1 MTLTAPTPPTAR
13 RSIMRY
19 AAAAVPLIWAPFVY
33 LHPEDPPYAGTA
45 DGNAGMWLTVHFAQ
59 LLMAPFLVL
68 ALWPTLS
75 RLVGAAATVAKVA
88 LTLWLAFFSAFD
100 AIAGIATGRLSQQ
113 ADHLH
118 GAEGV
123 AVGDAVTDMFENDPL
138 VGGGFSAL
146 ALLAQPLWLVVAIA
160 LTAALFHAG
169 ERPLTIVAAGLSTL
183 FALHGGPIAALG
195 LLALT
200 VALATARL
208 GRTSYPATDH
218 QDLVVDERH
227 RSSDTGA

>member
-1 MTLTAPTPPTAR
+1 MTLTAPTPLSAR
-13 RSIMRY
+13 RSIVRY
-19 AAAAVPLIWAPFVY
+19 VTAAVPLIWAPFVY
-33 LHPEDPPYAGTA
+33 LHPEDYPYAGTA

-59 LLMAPFLVL
+59 LLLAPFLVL
-68 ALWPTLS
+68 ALWPVMS
-75 RLVGAAATVAKVA
+75 RLAGSAITIAKIA

-123 AVGDAVTDMFENDPL
+123 AVGDAITDLFEHDPL

-146 ALLAQPLWLVVAIA
+146 ALLAQPLWSVVAIA
-160 LTAALFHAG
+160 LTAALLGAG
-169 ERPLTIVAAGLSTL
+169 ARPITIVSAGLSTL

-195 LLALT
+195 LVALT
-200 VALATARL
+200 VALRTA
-208 GRTSYPATDH
+208 PAAPRKKTPPSPRQH
-218 QDLVVDERH
+218 SR
-227 RSSDTGA
+227 R

>member
-1 MTLTAPTPPTAR
+1 MTLTAPTPLSAR
-13 RSIMRY
+13 RSIVRY

-33 LHPEDPPYAGTA
+33 LHPEDYPYAATA

-59 LLMAPFLVL
+59 LLLAPFLVL
-68 ALWPTLS
+68 ALWPVMS
-75 RLVGAAATVAKVA
+75 RLAGSAITIAKIA

-100 AIAGIATGRLSQQ
+100 AIAGIATGRLTQQ

-123 AVGDAVTDMFENDPL
+123 AVGDAVTDLFENDPL

-160 LTAALFHAG
+160 LTAALFSAG
-169 ERPLTIVAAGLSTL
+169 ARPITIVSAGLSTL

-195 LLALT
+195 LVTLT
-200 VALATARL
+200 VALGTAPLSPMKLTPPSPRQHS
-208 GRTSYPATDH
+208 R
-218 QDLVVDERH
+218 R
-227 RSSDTGA
+227 